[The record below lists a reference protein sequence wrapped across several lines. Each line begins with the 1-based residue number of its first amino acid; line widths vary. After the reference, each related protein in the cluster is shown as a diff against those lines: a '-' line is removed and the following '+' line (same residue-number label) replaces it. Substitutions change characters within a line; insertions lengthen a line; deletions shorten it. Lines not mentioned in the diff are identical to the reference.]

1 VDLENAI
8 RQVIAS
14 DEYQASLPR
23 PVEPPAFRLR
33 KPEKGQGRFRKS
45 NESIGIADRIAT
57 EVFLL
62 DGRSLAES
70 GRSLTDPGRTFR
82 FEQLHDAMTRNGYAL
97 PISMSR
103 LDRPLAACAGYMCQ
117 RQHNQGSPA

>member
-70 GRSLTDPGRTFR
+70 GT
-82 FEQLHDAMTRNGYAL
+82 
-97 PISMSR
+97 I
-103 LDRPLAACAGYMCQ
+103 DRPWTDFPIRAAVRCNDPKRLRPTDLNVTSRPTAGSVCGV
-117 RQHNQGSPA
+117 HVSATT

>member
-33 KPEKGQGRFRKS
+33 KPEKGQGRFQKFKRVDRYRRS
-45 NESIGIADRIAT
+45 NRNRGVPARWP
-57 EVFLL
+57 
-62 DGRSLAES
+62 
-70 GRSLTDPGRTFR
+70 LTG
-82 FEQLHDAMTRNGYAL
+82 
-97 PISMSR
+97 
-103 LDRPLAACAGYMCQ
+103 
-117 RQHNQGSPA
+117 

>member
-14 DEYQASLPR
+14 DEYQASLSR
-23 PVEPPAFRLR
+23 PVDHRLLSCESPKR
-33 KPEKGQGRFRKS
+33 GRAAS
-45 NESIGIADRIAT
+45 ESQT
-57 EVFLL
+57 S
-62 DGRSLAES
+62 RSVSQIES
-70 GRSLTDPGRTFR
+70 QQKCSCSMAAHWLRVGPLTDPGRTFR
-82 FEQLHDAMTRNGYAL
+82 FEQLYDAMTRNGYAL

-117 RQHNQGSPA
+117 RQHNQGWPA